1 MAVFDGQWVA
11 YWLPELIVWFLTAI
25 SLLALPFV
33 IWRQLRKHRRGEP
46 SIRRGVIVYLD
57 DDFVRSVNGT
67 EDMER
72 EDLQT
77 HTTEGDGGLTLKLMS
92 VSKRESVTRQI
103 RRTFRENSEP
113 IGKIGGLLDVL
124 DQADEIVRVNLIRME
139 VSSNAALAAS
149 LDTAQDDLPDTVL
162 LHATGGFVLL
172 RGTFRALDP
181 TATDDD
187 TVRLVA
193 TFGQPSNPLD
203 GPHVMLTC
211 VRNYMRLTPDD
222 VISGRCLGWVEK
234 WDQQENRLV
243 FHPIALF
250 R

>member
-11 YWLPELIVWFLTAI
+11 YWLPELIVWFVTAT

-33 IWRQLRKHRRGEP
+33 TWRQLRKHRRGEP
-46 SIRRGVIVYLD
+46 SIRRGVLVYLD
-57 DDFVRSVNGT
+57 DDFVRGVNGT
-67 EDMER
+67 KDMER
-72 EDLQT
+72 EELDT
-77 HTTEGDGGLTLKLMS
+77 RTTEGNGGLALKLMS

-113 IGKIGGLLDVL
+113 IAKIGGMLDVL
-124 DQADEIVRVNLIRME
+124 DQADEIVRVNLTRME

-149 LDTAQDDLPDTVL
+149 LDMAQEELPDAVL

-172 RGTFRALDP
+172 RGTFRALSP
-181 TATDDD
+181 ATDDD
-187 TVRLVA
+187 TVHLVA
-193 TFGQPSNPLD
+193 TFGQSTSPLD
-203 GPHVMLTC
+203 GPRVLLTC
-211 VRNYMRLTPDD
+211 VRSYLRLIPDD

-234 WDQQENRLV
+234 WDQQENQLV

>member
-11 YWLPELIVWFLTAI
+11 YWLPELIVWFVTAM

-46 SIRRGVIVYLD
+46 SIRRGVLVYLD
-57 DDFVRSVNGT
+57 EDFVHGVNGT
-67 EDMER
+67 GDMER
-72 EDLQT
+72 EELDT
-77 HTTEGDGGLTLKLMS
+77 HTTEGDGGLNLKLMS

-113 IGKIGGLLDVL
+113 IAKIGGMLDVL
-124 DQADEIVRVNLIRME
+124 DQADEIVRVNLTRLE
-139 VSSNAALAAS
+139 VISNAALAAS
-149 LDTAQDDLPDTVL
+149 LDTAQEELPDTVL

-172 RGTFRALDP
+172 RGTFRALNA
-181 TATDDD
+181 ATDDD

-193 TFGQPSNPLD
+193 TFGQPTSPLD
-203 GPHVMLTC
+203 GPHVLLTC
-211 VRNYMRLTPDD
+211 VRSYLRLSRDD
-222 VISGRCLGWVEK
+222 VFSGRCLGWVEK
-234 WDQQENRLV
+234 WDQQKNRLV